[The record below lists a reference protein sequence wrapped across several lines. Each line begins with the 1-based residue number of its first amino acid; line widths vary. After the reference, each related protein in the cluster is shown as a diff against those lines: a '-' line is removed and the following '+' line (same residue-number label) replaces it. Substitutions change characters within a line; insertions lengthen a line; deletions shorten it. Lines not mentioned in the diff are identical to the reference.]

1 VGNLGKLRTILALL
15 PSFGRGKL
23 SSSIDHPRGWQAA
36 TFCEGRELNHTN
48 NTTIFL
54 EKKGYIRQ
62 EVTYQTS
69 ITTRKATMARKKA
82 SNGKPNR
89 TDPHSNKSLAI
100 RLVLRKMPTAKA
112 SQIADAVKKEYGHEV
127 NQNMVYMVKTKTN
140 MAADRR
146 ESPITSA
153 ALWVDAIK
161 TARQLL
167 KATGSV
173 ANATALLKAL
183 DR

>member
-1 VGNLGKLRTILALL
+1 M
-15 PSFGRGKL
+15 P
-23 SSSIDHPRGWQAA
+23 Q
-36 TFCEGRELNHTN
+36 
-48 NTTIFL
+48 
-54 EKKGYIRQ
+54 
-62 EVTYQTS
+62 
-69 ITTRKATMARKKA
+69 KKA
-82 SNGKPNR
+82 PGKSDRSNPQA
-89 TDPHSNKSLAI
+89 NKSLAI
-100 RLVLRKMPTAKA
+100 RMMLKRMPSAKA
-112 SQIADAVKKEYGHEV
+112 SAIAAAVKKEYGHEV
-127 NQNMVYMVKTKTN
+127 SLNMVYMVKTKAN

>member
-1 VGNLGKLRTILALL
+1 MLL
-15 PSFGRGKL
+15 KR
-23 SSSIDHPRGWQAA
+23 
-36 TFCEGRELNHTN
+36 
-48 NTTIFL
+48 
-54 EKKGYIRQ
+54 
-62 EVTYQTS
+62 
-69 ITTRKATMARKKA
+69 M
-82 SNGKPNR
+82 PN
-89 TDPHSNKSLAI
+89 
-100 RLVLRKMPTAKA
+100 AKA
-112 SQIADAVKKEYGHEV
+112 SEVAAAVKKEYGHEV
-127 NQNMVYMVKTKTN
+127 SQNMIYMVKTKSN